1 MPKAAEAKAMAKDS
15 AGDSVRHF
23 INLAKAYEIR
33 VSCAES
39 RANHVAYNQGMQHR
53 STRHCREEWA
63 RLSPRSAY
71 SGVVLFYQ
79 AEH

>member
-1 MPKAAEAKAMAKDS
+1 MPKAAEAKAMAKDSAKDS

-33 VSCAES
+33 VSCAER

-53 STRHCREEWA
+53 STKKRILRRGIIFFCN
-63 RLSPRSAY
+63 
-71 SGVVLFYQ
+71 LFD
-79 AEH
+79 